1 MSIEGQFLG
10 LYLRD
15 WLEMIAIIWAVK
27 LWRWTNTTDIRPDL
41 IHLSQ
46 CNRCNNGWKQRE
58 TVAAEIRSSLDQ
70 FKRLSGV
77 ERRVQ
82 CALHLNFPV
91 FLHIN
96 DFVFQPCFGP
106 NKDIVDIIIKHNSN
120 VLQMFTMMLHADDWE
135 GHYHYVDL
143 PEHGQHTGRQSLK
156 KQYRAFFPFFTD
168 FCSTPRKLHPHKNV
182 VNPAIK
188 CN

>member
-27 LWRWTNTTDIRPDL
+27 VWRWTNTTDIRQDFP
-41 IHLSQ
+41 HLSQ

-58 TVAAEIRSSLDQ
+58 TFAAKIRSLLDQ
-70 FKRLSGV
+70 FKRLSGLV
-77 ERRVQ
+77 
-82 CALHLNFPV
+82 LT
-91 FLHIN
+91 FLASCQW
-96 DFVFQPCFGP
+96 FCLSTLLGP
-106 NKDIVDIIIKHNSN
+106 NKDIVDIIKHNSN
-120 VLQMFTMMLHADDWE
+120 VLQMFTLMLHAAADNSDDWE

-143 PEHGQHTGRQSLK
+143 PPHGQHTGRQSFK
-156 KQYRAFFPFFTD
+156 KNNICFPFLPA